1 MRIVI
6 VEDNVRFAEQVIH
19 TLNRFFTQ
27 KEEEV
32 QIFQMEGT
40 KLLEKLDE
48 GLFCDVCLL
57 DVEMPGMDG
66 ITLGKGIRKRSDT
79 VRIVYLTAHESYAF
93 PSYSVR
99 ADGYILKADYRKQ
112 LPEFLTR
119 ILEEERERQTE
130 YFISMTKNEG
140 YKIRLSDI
148 LYLEKDKKH
157 VCFHCK
163 GGKTY
168 RGKETLENIMQQL
181 PEDRFVAIDKG
192 VAVNLGHVTECREKT
207 LTMRDGTK
215 QHVSRRAWPD
225 VIAKL
230 GRLLGIEQ

>member
-6 VEDNVRFAEQVIH
+6 VDDNIRFAKEMIH
-19 TLNRFFTQ
+19 TLNRFFTE

-32 QIFQMEGT
+32 QICQMEGT
-40 KLLEKLDE
+40 ELLEKLDK
-48 GLFCDVCLL
+48 GLLCDICLL

-66 ITLGKGIRKRSDT
+66 ISLGQGIRKRSDR
-79 VRIVYLTAHESYAF
+79 VRIVYLTAHEKYAI
-93 PSYSVR
+93 PSYDVR
-99 ADGYILKADYRKQ
+99 AYGYILKGDYREK
-112 LPEFLTR
+112 LPELLTR
-119 ILEEERERQTE
+119 ILEEEREKPTE
-130 YFISMTKNEG
+130 YYISMAEKEG

-148 LYLEKDKKH
+148 LYLDKDKKY
-157 VCFHCK
+157 VYFHCK

-168 RGKETLENIMQQL
+168 RGRETLESIMQQL
-181 PEDRFVAIDKG
+181 PKDRFAAIDKG
-192 VAVNLGHVTECREKT
+192 VAVNLGHVTEYREKT

-230 GRLLGIEQ
+230 KDCW

>member
-1 MRIVI
+1 MQIVI

-19 TLNRFFTQ
+19 TLNRFFTE
-27 KEEEV
+27 KEEDAE
-32 QIFQMEGT
+32 ICQMEGT
-40 KLLEKLDE
+40 ELLEKLDE

-66 ITLGKGIRKRSDT
+66 ITLGQGIRKRSDR
-79 VRIVYLTAHESYAF
+79 VRIVYLTAHERYAV
-93 PSYSVR
+93 PSYDVR
-99 ADGYILKADYRKQ
+99 AYGYILKGDYREK
-112 LPEFLTR
+112 LPELLMR
-119 ILEEERERQTE
+119 ILEEEREKETE
-130 YFISMTKNEG
+130 YYRSMTEKEG
-140 YKIRLSDI
+140 YKILLSDI

-192 VAVNLGHVTECREKT
+192 VAVNLGHVTEYREKT

-215 QHVSRRAWPD
+215 QHVSRRAWPG

>member
-148 LYLEKDKKH
+148 LYLEKDKN
-157 VCFHCK
+157 
-163 GGKTY
+163 
-168 RGKETLENIMQQL
+168 LEI
-181 PEDRFVAIDKG
+181 IDFYC
-192 VAVNLGHVTECREKT
+192 V
-207 LTMRDGTK
+207 M
-215 QHVSRRAWPD
+215 
-225 VIAKL
+225 
-230 GRLLGIEQ
+230 